1 MKRLKNVIVNR
12 KDIVSGRILLNVL
25 EKADSDGL
33 KHAVC
38 VAEIA
43 EIIASGAGLGK
54 TGRAELWL
62 AGLLHDIGKLGVPA
76 EILSRRKVTKSDKR
90 YLRKHVTIG
99 RYIVDRFF
107 SGGALGR
114 TVEAH
119 HERHDGKGYPRGLA
133 GEDVPFDARIIAI
146 ADYYDTARS
155 AGWLLVHR
163 SHETVMREINDLA
176 GSQFDP
182 ALVKVAVSKSV
193 DIQVVHKSVHAASVR
208 DLIKW
213 L

>member
-1 MKRLKNVIVNR
+1 MKHLKSAIVNR
-12 KDIVSGRILLNVL
+12 KDIVSARILLNVL
-25 EKADSDGL
+25 EKADPDGL
-33 KHAVC
+33 VHAVC
-38 VAEIA
+38 VAEISK
-43 EIIASGAGLGK
+43 IIASGAGLDK
-54 TGRAELWL
+54 TGRTELWL
-62 AGLLHDIGKLGVPA
+62 AGLLHDVGKLGVPA
-76 EILSRRKVTKSDKR
+76 EILNRKKVSKSDKR
-90 YLRKHVTIG
+90 YLRKHVSIG
-99 RYIVDRFF
+99 RYMVDRFF

-114 TVEAH
+114 TIEAH

-155 AGWLLVHR
+155 AGWLLTHR
-163 SHETVMREINDLA
+163 SHETVMKEINDLA

-182 ALVKVAVSKSV
+182 ALVKAAIAKSV
-193 DIQVVHKSVHAASVR
+193 DIQVVHKSVHAARAR